1 MALAAYKSS
10 ASQQHS
16 QRSLPPPPPQ
26 VCTHRP
32 SKQAEFSG
40 VHAAPLQAHIG
51 RVNVSGDLQ
60 SDQRSILPTV
70 ARLLYAAVDIITSS
84 SWLNP
89 GEQAA
94 TQASYICA
102 GKVPGAQLAEVGVQA
117 AAVGLPL

>member
-1 MALAAYKSS
+1 ML
-10 ASQQHS
+10 
-16 QRSLPPPPPQ
+16 L
-26 VCTHRP
+26 
-32 SKQAEFSG
+32 
-40 VHAAPLQAHIG
+40 PLQAHIS

-94 TQASYICA
+94 TEASCMCA
-102 GKVPGAQLAEVGVQA
+102 SK
-117 AAVGLPL
+117 PLVLSWLK

>member
-1 MALAAYKSS
+1 MI
-10 ASQQHS
+10 
-16 QRSLPPPPPQ
+16 
-26 VCTHRP
+26 
-32 SKQAEFSG
+32 SG
-40 VHAAPLQAHIG
+40 PHAAPLQAHIS

-94 TQASYICA
+94 TEAS
-102 GKVPGAQLAEVGVQA
+102 
-117 AAVGLPL
+117 